1 MLETLRTG
9 SRKEAIQKT
18 WLTSKQKRYLKVL
31 HQVILKHLKEVQQVF
46 INNIDPYHGLFI
58 YCFSTLFTENGYF
71 CYFRIFFQNLLSTAY
86 FFFFYLLWLGMLL
99 CYLPQKFFF
108 SASLSCCLSTCSV
121 VFVYL
126 QSLLRKLILFTLV
139 QSFKKLKLY
148 ERFFVDCLYCRVTE
162 LL

>member
-46 INNIDPYHGLFI
+46 INNIDPYHWLFI

-71 CYFRIFFQNLLSTAY
+71 RFFLECIFY
-86 FFFFYLLWLGMLL
+86 RFFFLLYLLWLGMLL
-99 CYLPQKFFF
+99 CYLLQKFFS
-108 SASLSCCLSTCSV
+108 SASSSCRLSACSV
-121 VFVYL
+121 VFVYVQL
-126 QSLLRKLILFTLV
+126 LLRTLFLFTLV

-148 ERFFVDCLYCRVTE
+148 KRLFVDCLYCKFTE